1 MIEQMYWAC
10 SDALTLATQ
19 LGAARDLPPPD
30 VLSQRISG
38 VFDQMA
44 ERARGSRIP
53 DDDVM
58 EAKYALCA
66 FIDEQILRSEWP
78 GRQQW
83 MSRPLQLIYFNENT
97 AGEGFF
103 SRIEQLEAQPARAHV
118 LQIYYLCLTLGFQ
131 GQYAVRGG
139 EGVGA
144 IVERVGN
151 RLSRSLPRSDQLSPH
166 GELAGGVR
174 SAVRRE
180 APVVAASI
188 AVIGVAVLVFVV
200 LRVIVSSSAD
210 SASKSMQNF
219 AQTAPK

>member
-10 SDALTLATQ
+10 ADALTLATQ
-19 LGAARDLPPPD
+19 LGSARDLPPAD

-44 ERARGSRIP
+44 DKARGARIS
-53 DDDVM
+53 DEDVM

-83 MSRPLQLIYFNENT
+83 MSRPLQLMYFNENT

-103 SRIEQLEAQPARAHV
+103 MRMDRLEAQPQRIHV
-118 LQIYYLCLTLGFQ
+118 LQIYFLCLTLGFQ

-139 EGVGA
+139 EGLAPV
-144 IVERVGN
+144 IERVGS
-151 RLSRSLPRSDQLSPH
+151 RLSRALPRSDQLSPH
-166 GELAGGVR
+166 GELAGGAR

-180 APVVAASI
+180 APVMALSV
-188 AVIGVAVLVFVV
+188 AVIGLAVVAFVV
-200 LRVIVSSSAD
+200 LRVIVSTNAD
-210 SASKSMQNF
+210 SAAKSMQNF
-219 AQTAPK
+219 AQTSPK